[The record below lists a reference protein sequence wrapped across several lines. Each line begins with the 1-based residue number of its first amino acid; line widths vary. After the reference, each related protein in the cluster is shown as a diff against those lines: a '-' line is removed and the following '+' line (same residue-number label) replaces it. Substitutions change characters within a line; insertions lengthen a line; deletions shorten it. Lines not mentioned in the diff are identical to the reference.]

1 MDYVFLQCLDDGCR
15 FRFPATTDEAK
26 AICCPRCGG
35 AVAVALPAQGLK
47 PAHHAPPLVGLD
59 LVGCL
64 DNIRSIHNVGSMFRS
79 ADGAGVNH
87 LYLAGIT
94 ATPEHPK
101 LVKAALG
108 ANETVPWT
116 YYPNNLDAVTDL
128 RQLGYKLWALERLRQ
143 TADMSPDYYFEYPG
157 RLPDKLALVVGN
169 ERAGVDPAIL
179 ERCDAVFGLPMA
191 GQKASLNAAV
201 AFGIA
206 VYSIRF
212 RHMSETGE
220 AGGAGE

>member
-1 MDYVFLQCLDDGCR
+1 M
-15 FRFPATTDEAK
+15 TEEAK
-26 AICCPRCGG
+26 ATRCPRCGG
-35 AVAVALPAQGLK
+35 PVALAVTVQALK
-47 PAHHAPPLVGLD
+47 PAHHAPPLTGLD

-116 YYPNNLDAVTDL
+116 YYPNGLDAVTVL
-128 RQLGYKLWALERLRQ
+128 QQESYELWALERLHQ
-143 TADMSPDYYFEYPG
+143 STVISSGHYFEYPG
-157 RLPDKLALVVGN
+157 RLPKKLALVVGN

-212 RHMSETGE
+212 RHM
-220 AGGAGE
+220 AGAGEGDRAGA